1 MRRASSPLSRA
12 CLSLARMLGLCAA
25 AHAAAPPGPAEFH
38 AEVDL
43 ESLPTVLPPRLLHL
57 GATHFREVREYY
69 GALREA
75 RARLET
81 LEQLPAVECTQMMLE
96 LQQAEYRLDTCTF
109 STSVPA
115 HAGHARAVWYWN
127 NHVRYLAPSQAGTI
141 AGSIGL
147 PFLEACLGWTA
158 RPWSEA
164 NQADLLSLASV
175 DSFEGSWDLNG
186 SLVDAVVGADDT
198 TATKLRALGYRKVP
212 AGWSGEPPDFYL
224 RPGFELG
231 AEREGATF
239 VPLPPPG
246 STCAAYPTRKPA
258 PDTALYPGGVDG
270 DQVCTLCPCS
280 RMATVSSSIQD
291 LTSGAC
297 RSIAGN
303 GKRVTFEWHPA
314 STRIASNATDLYFPA
329 LQGAGQGQ
337 AIQEGASSYQVC
349 RVGGPSRHAGLT
361 TPEGECSTS
370 SERHSRN
377 NMRPPSPAP
386 PPRSPRHPH
395 RGKHL
400 PSGIDI
406 WRPLDMLLAASNESK
421 HEEERRSN
429 TRTARQQP

>member
-1 MRRASSPLSRA
+1 M
-12 CLSLARMLGLCAA
+12 
-25 AHAAAPPGPAEFH
+25 
-38 AEVDL
+38 
-43 ESLPTVLPPRLLHL
+43 
-57 GATHFREVREYY
+57 
-69 GALREA
+69 
-75 RARLET
+75 
-81 LEQLPAVECTQMMLE
+81 
-96 LQQAEYRLDTCTF
+96 
-109 STSVPA
+109 
-115 HAGHARAVWYWN
+115 
-127 NHVRYLAPSQAGTI
+127 
-141 AGSIGL
+141 
-147 PFLEACLGWTA
+147 
-158 RPWSEA
+158 
-164 NQADLLSLASV
+164 
-175 DSFEGSWDLNG
+175 NG

-280 RMATVSSSIQD
+280 RMATVSPSIQD

-303 GKRVTFEWHPA
+303 GKRVTLNGILPD
-314 STRIASNATDLYFPA
+314 TNRIQCDRPIFSGPSRGRPGTGHTGRCVLH
-329 LQGAGQGQ
+329 
-337 AIQEGASSYQVC
+337 QVC

-429 TRTARQQP
+429 TRTKHDSSHELLWMKIKITHRENGLSVGSHETDEPEWIRQLQQNATLLPSAADSAKLQASLLFNRSLHRKWLPVPPAGAQLDPTGELVRQTLALVDAHISAADRSRIARITGHA